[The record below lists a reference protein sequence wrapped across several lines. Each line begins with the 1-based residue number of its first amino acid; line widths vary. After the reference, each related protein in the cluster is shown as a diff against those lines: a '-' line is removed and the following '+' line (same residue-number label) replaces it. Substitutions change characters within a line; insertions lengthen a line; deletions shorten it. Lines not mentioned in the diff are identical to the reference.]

1 VPVPEFDLV
10 RRVRDQ
16 RAGAR
21 ISGVGRTS
29 AFECSAMIQRAWLV
43 LSRWLPRVRSRRWFA
58 VFVAALHVGCSLV
71 RGDLPPLRESFPSDG
86 AAEFP
91 ISGWITL
98 DFSKR
103 VYDRSIHRIGMS
115 CGGVKQAMRV
125 HRVTSTRLALDP
137 VGDFDFESR
146 CEVSWE
152 QPGAGGLIRFTTASQ
167 SLPARVRYNR
177 RNPRQVAPYPD
188 DYWLAENPADPA
200 DHRLRVQMSGFDR
213 TAGWLMNALVS
224 GVREFDGF
232 SPLAHITI
240 QLSTPAAP
248 DSLPLTPEQ
257 SLDPL
262 ASIGLFDVTPG
273 SPDYATRIPFRL
285 DARSET
291 TRRRNDHALLLFPSV
306 ALKSGHRYGVVIT
319 RRVLSLT
326 GSPYEPSAFFK
337 TVRDGPS
344 SFEDSWEVM
353 RARKLVDE
361 VLVAV
366 ASGPVAIE
374 RADVAFAL
382 RFTVRS
388 FDGIVDD
395 LGAIRAMT
403 AAAPPPTIEIT
414 QVEADSADST
424 KESDVAAIVHGTWT
438 TPDWRD
444 SDRWLARSR
453 RTGLPIQTGLQTLRF
468 TLALPRAAYLGPV
481 PVVMYQHGNPGSA
494 REEVVE
500 HARDSLA
507 AAGFAVIG
515 FTDMINREVS
525 PPGPPA
531 VDRVRSQAIHF
542 LLRMIGASRFPD
554 DFVLTVSEQFAFLR
568 AIQAV
573 AEIPNFVIEAPRG
586 DQLSRMREFDPAD
599 ADRPAQLH
607 GIDADLPLSYL
618 GISEGA
624 HLGALLLPFAPEIR
638 AAALIS
644 PGRRFSEILIHHGS
658 KSLRAPLALLGS
670 SQLTPIDVWVAL
682 ALIQQLFDEQDPHNY
697 ARFLYREPL
706 EIEPPQRASVLVV
719 EGLNDSLIPNHATR
733 SWVRE
738 LGSIPQLGGSGH
750 SIFGFERI
758 EDAVSGNIDARTT
771 AAFYQY
777 VPRGVE
783 GVDPTPG
790 CDVSALA
797 ESSAREGHYCAQSA
811 EESLRQR
818 VHFFE
823 TALGEDAPEIID
835 PLIR

>member
-1 VPVPEFDLV
+1 
-10 RRVRDQ
+10 
-16 RAGAR
+16 
-21 ISGVGRTS
+21 
-29 AFECSAMIQRAWLV
+29 
-43 LSRWLPRVRSRRWFA
+43 
-58 VFVAALHVGCSLV
+58 
-71 RGDLPPLRESFPSDG
+71 
-86 AAEFP
+86 
-91 ISGWITL
+91 
-98 DFSKR
+98 
-103 VYDRSIHRIGMS
+103 
-115 CGGVKQAMRV
+115 MRV

-137 VGDFDFESR
+137 VGEFDFESR
-146 CEVSWE
+146 CEVSWV
-152 QPGAGGLIRFTTASQ
+152 QPGVGGLIRFTTASQ
-167 SLPARVRYNR
+167 APPARVLYNR
-177 RNPRQVAPYPD
+177 KNPRQVAPYPD

-232 SPLAHITI
+232 SPIAHITI
-240 QLSTPAAP
+240 PLSTPAAP

-273 SPDYATRIPFRL
+273 SPDYASRIPFRL

-291 TRRRNDHALLLFPSV
+291 TRRRNHHALLLFPSV
-306 ALKSGHRYGVVIT
+306 ALKSGHRYGVVVT
-319 RRVLSLT
+319 RRALSRT

-337 TVRDGPS
+337 TVRDGPRS
-344 SFEDSWEVM
+344 LEDSWTVK

-361 VLVAV
+361 VLAAV

-374 RADVAFAL
+374 RADVAFAV

-403 AAAPPPTIEIT
+403 TAAPPPTIEIT
-414 QVEADSADST
+414 RVEADSADST

-444 SDRWLARSR
+444 SNRWLARNR
-453 RTGLPIQTGLQTLRF
+453 RTGLPIQTGLQTLPF
-468 TLALPRAAYLGPV
+468 TLALPRAAYLGSV

-494 REEVVE
+494 PEEVVE

-542 LLRMIGASRFPD
+542 LLRMIGTSRFPD

-573 AEIPNFVIEAPRG
+573 AEIPSFVIEAPRG
-586 DQLSRMREFDPAD
+586 DQLSRARKFDPAD
-599 ADRPAQLH
+599 ADRPARIH

-706 EIEPPQRASVLVV
+706 EIDPPQRASVLVV

-733 SWVRE
+733 SWARE

-758 EDAVSGNIDARTT
+758 EDSVSGNIDARTT

-783 GVDPTPG
+783 GFDPTPS
-790 CDVSALA
+790 CDGSTLA

-811 EESLRQR
+811 KESLRQR

-823 TALGEDAPEIID
+823 TALGDDAPEIID
-835 PLIR
+835 PLTR